1 MRQLHPWEQYLSSHP
16 SPARPY
22 YFLRHSCL
30 RVHASVTGPFELSSQ
45 CSLVQIV
52 IAKSNN
58 TKCFPGLGT
67 GNTFGRQLH
76 CLKLSPMLVL
86 SRAVAAC
93 SDAVIAHPHT
103 CNRPYKQISHHLN
116 LELWSWVAQSHSP
129 RIQRKTKTS
138 LCWEPGQITL
148 LPKVPPRY
156 FAPNDL

>member
-1 MRQLHPWEQYLSSHP
+1 MRRLHPWEQYLKPDSSHF

-30 RVHASVTGPFELSSQ
+30 QVHASVTDPFELSSQ

-58 TKCFPGLGT
+58 TKCFPRLGT

-86 SRAVAAC
+86 LRAVAAC
-93 SDAVIAHPHT
+93 SDTYCTSPHMQLT
-103 CNRPYKQISHHLN
+103 LQTDFAPFK
-116 LELWSWVAQSHSP
+116 P
-129 RIQRKTKTS
+129 RALKLGYSKS
-138 LCWEPGQITL
+138 LCEDSEKGKNFHLVGNQD
-148 LPKVPPRY
+148 K
-156 FAPNDL
+156 